1 MSFGQG
7 KPVDHWGIRLISQL
21 EDVKDLIVCWKV
33 LEKEEPRDVEKELIQ
48 KFKKQHKGE
57 RPFANLQD

>member
-7 KPVDHWGIRLISQL
+7 KPVGHWGGRLIWQL

-33 LEKEEPRDVEKELIQ
+33 LEKEEPRDVEKE
-48 KFKKQHKGE
+48 
-57 RPFANLQD
+57 